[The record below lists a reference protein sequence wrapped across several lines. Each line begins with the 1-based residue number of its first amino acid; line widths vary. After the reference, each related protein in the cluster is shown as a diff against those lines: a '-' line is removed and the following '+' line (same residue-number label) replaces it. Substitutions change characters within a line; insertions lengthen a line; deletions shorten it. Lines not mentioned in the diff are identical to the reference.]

1 MDPESLLPLNPNDY
15 LILFTLVAGERHGYG
30 IVKEVEKESRGRI
43 RIDPANLYRS
53 MKRLTRDGLVKDAD
67 CRPAAEAQGERRRYY
82 AITDFGRRVVT
93 LEASR
98 LAELVEAGR
107 DRKLIP
113 ESVTDR

>member
-1 MDPESLLPLNPNDY
+1 MDPEGLLPLNPNDY

-30 IVKEVEKESRGRI
+30 IVKEVESESRGRI

-53 MKRLTRDGLVKDAD
+53 MKRLMRDGLVKDAD
-67 CRPAAEAQGERRRYY
+67 RRPTMEADGERRRYY

-93 LEASR
+93 LEATR

-107 DRKLIP
+107 ARNLIP
-113 ESVTDR
+113 ESGRDG